1 MLTQHLLI
9 DKEPEIKK
17 VKEVFHAITHPLRK
31 RILQLLEEKQ
41 QATVTDIYVYLRIEQ
56 SVASFHLRILRDAK
70 FVATDRK
77 GKSIFYKPNYINLTK
92 LEKIVDEVISD
103 IVAG

>member
-1 MLTQHLLI
+1 MTQLLLI

-17 VKEVFHAITHPLRK
+17 VEQVFHAITHPLRK

-41 QATVTDIYVYLRIEQ
+41 QVRVTDIYVYLRIEQ

-70 FVATDRK
+70 FVVTERK
-77 GKSIFYKPNYINLTK
+77 GKSIFYKPNYANLTK

-103 IVAG
+103 IVTG

>member
-9 DKEPEIKK
+9 EREPEIKK

-41 QATVTDIYVYLRIEQ
+41 EAKVTDIYVYLRIEQ

-70 FVATDRK
+70 LVVTERK
-77 GKSIFYKPNYINLTK
+77 GKLIFYKLNYANLVK

-103 IVAG
+103 IVTG